1 MSTRNPANH
10 YEFTG
15 DALSGTVDLA
25 GITGQ
30 PVVNLQFDQ
39 WSITEAN
46 VDTGELGIVVS
57 ARLDFVPDKESSRL
71 HLVLPATNIADEAV
85 PVEGFAVLVTT
96 RSSIAGPGLVE
107 GPLQSYAVRSVS
119 GTASLVAS

>member
-1 MSTRNPANH
+1 MKRLSPANR

-15 DALSGTVDLA
+15 DAVSGVVDLA

-30 PVVNLQFDQ
+30 PVVSLQFDQ
-39 WSITEAN
+39 WSITEAE
-46 VDTGELGIVVS
+46 VETRELGIVVS
-57 ARLDFVPDKESSRL
+57 ARLDLVPDKESTRL
-71 HLVLPATNIADEAV
+71 HLVLPAANIAEEV
-85 PVEGFAVLVTT
+85 VSVEGFAVLVTT

-107 GPLQSYAVRSVS
+107 GPLQSYAVRFVS

>member
-1 MSTRNPANH
+1 MKRQSPANR

-15 DALSGTVDLA
+15 GAVSGTVDLA

-30 PVVNLQFDQ
+30 PVVHLQFDQ
-39 WSITEAN
+39 WSITDAD
-46 VDTGELGIVVS
+46 VKMGELGVVVT
-57 ARLDFVPDKESSRL
+57 ARLDFVPDKESTRL
-71 HLVLPATNIADEAV
+71 HLVLPEANVGDEAV
-85 PVEGFAVLVTT
+85 AVEGFAVLVTT